1 MLERDEAP
9 LVTAEVSAVDNMM
22 TGPIDITVPSA
33 RDAGHSKVKT

>member
-9 LVTAEVSAVDNMM
+9 LITTEVSAVYNVMA
-22 TGPIDITVPSA
+22 GPIDITVPSA